1 MGIIIIIINCLN
13 EKFRYT
19 YSNLAKFLCNRKY
32 GIGADGLNKGAVE
45 KIFIAKNRAPD
56 NPLILHVASTE
67 MVNMIAISRAYEA
80 NQKVLQSQDEMLG
93 KAVSD
98 VGRV

>member
-1 MGIIIIIINCLN
+1 M
-13 EKFRYT
+13 
-19 YSNLAKFLCNRKY
+19 SNVNT
-32 GIGADGLNKGAVE
+32 V
-45 KIFIAKNRAPD
+45 
-56 NPLILHVASTE
+56 SE

>member
-1 MGIIIIIINCLN
+1 MLISSFDNP
-13 EKFRYT
+13 ET
-19 YSNLAKFLCNRKY
+19 
-32 GIGADGLNKGAVE
+32 LNKIGDNMLEASPDSVS
-45 KIFIAKNRAPD
+45 RAFD
-56 NPLILHVASTE
+56 GEIQQGYLEMSNVNTVSE